1 MSPLSPRF
9 RELIE
14 ERIGLDLSR
23 RDEQW
28 CHNLL
33 SELASATGFTES
45 SVFLEALE
53 KGATESAIW
62 APLLERLTIAETY
75 FFRDMGQMELLR
87 QQVFPTLR
95 SEVPG
100 RSLRIWS
107 AGCST
112 GEELY
117 SIAMLL
123 DSTGIIADL
132 LGTDV
137 NPAVLEVARRAVY
150 RERSLRG
157 FPKNFRDRYLRP
169 VAGGFEV
176 LPRLRER
183 TRFALH
189 NLREPFH
196 SLGLFDLIVCRN
208 VLIYFSRERLT
219 SLLESF
225 HESLRPGG
233 VLLTGHGELMGVTN
247 PFEVVHHP
255 ESVIYRRRESLRPAH
270 AERIPPVAQARDFRL
285 PSLGVITAEEIAPPE
300 VSSLCRLGR
309 AARLAGDRERARE
322 LFRQALY
329 LDPESIPVFLEKSLL
344 WVEEDPERARKDF
357 ITALALLANK
367 PQEWRLVED
376 VALPLAELESLK
388 F

>member
-1 MSPLSPRF
+1 MFPLTPRF

-23 RDEQW
+23 REERW
-28 CHNLL
+28 CQDLL
-33 SELASATGFTES
+33 LELASEDGGTEPA
-45 SVFLEALE
+45 VFLEALE
-53 KGATESAIW
+53 KEATESALW
-62 APLLERLTIAETY
+62 APLLERLTVAETY
-75 FFRDMGQMELLR
+75 FFRDLGQMELLR
-87 QQVFPTLR
+87 HQILPALR
-95 SEVPG
+95 SEVLERP
-100 RSLRIWS
+100 LRIWS

-123 DSTGIIADL
+123 DFMGTPADL
-132 LGTDV
+132 VGTDV

-157 FPKNFRDRYLRP
+157 FPKDFRDRYLRP

-176 LPRLRER
+176 SPRLKER
-183 TRFALH
+183 ARFVAH
-189 NLREPFH
+189 NLRESFH

-225 HESLRPGG
+225 HMSLRPGG
-233 VLLTGHGELMGVTN
+233 VLLTGHGELMGVTH
-247 PFEVVHHP
+247 PFEAVHYP
-255 ESVIYRRRESLRPAH
+255 ESVIYRRRGRAH
-270 AERIPPVAQARDFRL
+270 PPPTERAPSAVRARDLRL
-285 PSLGVITAEEIAPPE
+285 PSLGVIAAEEIAPPE
-300 VSSLCRLGR
+300 VTSLCRLGR
-309 AARLAGDRERARE
+309 AARLAGDREKARK
-322 LFRQALY
+322 LLRQALY
-329 LDPESIPVFLEKSLL
+329 LDPDSIPVFLEKSLL
-344 WVEEDPERARKDF
+344 WVEEDPGRAKKDF
-357 ITALALLANK
+357 ATALALLANK
-367 PQEWRLVED
+367 PQEWRLAED